1 MTTPVSDTPKLTKK
15 GKPDGRSISSRKNI
29 QKAHSIVKEIMT
41 KAKSMPVVVDDV
53 SEDSDSETEYTL
65 KKTMRSSGKSEGP
78 AGKPKAKVDNK
89 AVVDN
94 TIVNLTKAVD
104 DLRNE
109 NQQMKNMF
117 TKTNHLHRVNSMS
130 QNMLMRF

>member
-65 KKTMRSSGKSEGP
+65 KKTMRSSGKSE
-78 AGKPKAKVDNK
+78 AKAKVDNK